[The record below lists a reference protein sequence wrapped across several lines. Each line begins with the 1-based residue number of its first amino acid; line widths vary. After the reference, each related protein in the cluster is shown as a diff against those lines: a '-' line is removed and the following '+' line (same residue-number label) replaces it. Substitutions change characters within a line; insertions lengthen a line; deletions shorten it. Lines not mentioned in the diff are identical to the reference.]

1 MDKKLQFRKVVEQIK
16 KENSK
21 PVEDLSLLVKEDSER
36 QDKEISQLKEK
47 QEQIEKALQSKL
59 SGSGGKSSFK
69 KRPMAGKTSET
80 VRKLQSQLDAV
91 DEEIKNHQK
100 ESKKQDKL
108 NKKAGIEED
117 DNETVRGYKTAAL
130 NEDKTPEDYY
140 AERRDKGEGRLK
152 SAGGAVSDKF
162 KNYMT
167 GLKEEWNPLSL
178 AKQFAGKKASKK
190 LGKYLGKDESEIRHF
205 TETDKEKEQRTA
217 EKATRLKK
225 PKRDSVESETLTPSP
240 INPIVPEKAL
250 TPEVIPPAT
259 STSTAS
265 ATKLESAKEPGS
277 LTDILSDIYGFMSKN
292 REEDIDDR
300 QKLQSK
306 VEEDGLKKEVRHKEF
321 LDALKGLSGLQG
333 EATAKPAEDS
343 GSGGGGGITDLLGK
357 FKGKGAKG
365 AGKTAEKLGATAGKE
380 AAEAAGKTAGKVA
393 EKGVIKKAVVKAL
406 GSVGK
411 SLLKKIPL
419 IGIGAGLW
427 FAAERAMDGDFKGAA
442 AEAASGVAGTIPG
455 VGTVASVGLD
465 IGLMARDVYKSVYGV
480 FPDDDDPKARGARL
494 DDITSTIKEF
504 ASPGDTATKAD
515 GESASGAAG
524 ASSSGAAGGSGAAGA
539 AGGSVASASSGAAGG
554 SGAAGAA
561 GGSGAAGAAGGSGGS
576 GVAGGSGASASPGAA
591 GGSGAAGAA
600 GAAGG
605 SGAAASPGAAGGS
618 GAAGAAGAAG
628 GSGAPGATPSPA
640 TPAAAGAS
648 GTPGAPGAVASPATP
663 GAAGGS
669 GAPGASAAP
678 AAATPMSPASPT
690 ASSAPAPPPAMGNAL
705 VETTQQNQDMKLDAV
720 ATSGGTTVNNNTSQ
734 ESGGST
740 EIDTTKEPMPP
751 IRNKEPTFERLVYYS
766 TRVV

>member
-1 MDKKLQFRKVVEQIK
+1 MDKKLRFKKVVEQIK

-36 QDKEISQLKEK
+36 QDKEIDELKEK
-47 QEQIEKALQSKL
+47 QEQIQKKLQSKMP
-59 SGSGGKSSFK
+59 GSGVKSSNK
-69 KRPMAGKTSET
+69 SRPPAAKTSET
-80 VRKLQSQLDAV
+80 VRKLQAELAAV

-100 ESKKQDKL
+100 ESKKQAKL
-108 NKKAGIEED
+108 DKKAGIEED

-217 EKATRLKK
+217 EKATRIKK

-250 TPEVIPPAT
+250 TPEVVPPT
-259 STSTAS
+259 SLSSTAS

-300 QKLQSK
+300 QKLQNK
-306 VEEDGLKKEVRHKEF
+306 VEEDGLKKEIRHKEF

-333 EATAKPAEDS
+333 EASAKPAEDS

-365 AGKTAEKLGATAGKE
+365 AGKTAEKVAATAGKE

-504 ASPGDTATKAD
+504 AASGDTATKAD
-515 GESASGAAG
+515 GVTAG
-524 ASSSGAAGGSGAAGA
+524 SPA
-539 AGGSVASASSGAAGG
+539 GAAGG

-561 GGSGAAGAAGGSGGS
+561 GGSGAAGAAGGSG
-576 GVAGGSGASASPGAA
+576 ASASPGAA

-600 GAAGG
+600 GG
-605 SGAAASPGAAGGS
+605 SGASVSPGAAGGS
-618 GAAGAAGAAG
+618 GDAGAAG

-705 VETTQQNQDMKLDAV
+705 VATTQQNQDMKLDAV